1 MTTAAPNPPKYQLIG
16 KPVPQVGSRQKVT
29 GEALYTD
36 DLRLA
41 GTLVGKI
48 LRSPHAAARILRID
62 TSEAERLPG
71 VRAIVTGRDAPRPFG
86 VLPIS
91 KDEPAMGVDRVRYV
105 GEPVVGVAADD
116 ERTALLA
123 LDLVKVEYQVT
134 KPVENARAALAEVA
148 NTGEKIHPETKHKNN
163 LHKQVDQHF
172 GDVPA
177 AFAGATHVA
186 RGQFKFAG
194 IAHGFT
200 EPMVA
205 TAHYDREGRLHMYSA
220 TQVPHYLHRA
230 LSEVLDMPLHRIRV
244 VRPAVGGGFGGK
256 SDPFPHE
263 MIAALLS
270 RKCRRPVMIRFDRE
284 EVFLSHHGRHPSEI
298 EVAVAMNTDGKLAGL
313 EVDALIDGGAYG
325 SFGVVTSYY
334 NGVLAQGPY
343 RIPNFKYRGRR
354 AYTNK
359 PMSGAM
365 RGHGAVNTRYAFETL
380 FDECAE
386 AVGRDALALRIENAL
401 PAYTETLNGFRIT
414 SNGVVEC
421 LEKVRDASGW
431 NDKRGKL
438 PYGHGIGVACS
449 FYISGSALPI
459 HRTRTPQTT
468 VHVKIDMDGGV
479 TVYNLAAEIGQG
491 SDTVLAQCVA
501 EVLGLDLSW
510 IRVRSDDTD
519 LAPVDLGAYSS
530 RQTFMCGNA
539 AIRAAEQVREKI
551 VAAAARLSG
560 GTPLDYDMRGGMVEH
575 RGDATRSVSY
585 MEALEEALADHGALS
600 GVGHYQSPKLG
611 GAYKGA
617 GAGLSPTYSFGAY
630 ACELHVDPETGFIKV
645 DRVWAAHD
653 CGRALNPLAVKSQ
666 IVGCVHMGLGQVLME
681 EWSFNHRAKGNIKNP
696 SFLDYPIPTIKEMP
710 PVDVFIVESDDKEGP
725 FGAKE
730 AGEGPLLPI
739 LPAVGNAVYDAVGVR
754 MRELPLSPQRVLRAI
769 DARKGRPSA
778 SEE

>member
-1 MTTAAPNPPKYQLIG
+1 
-16 KPVPQVGSRQKVT
+16 PVAT
-29 GEALYTD
+29 
-36 DLRLA
+36 
-41 GTLVGKI
+41 
-48 LRSPHAAARILRID
+48 
-62 TSEAERLPG
+62 
-71 VRAIVTGRDAPRPFG
+71 
-86 VLPIS
+86 
-91 KDEPAMGVDRVRYV
+91 PA
-105 GEPVVGVAADD
+105 
-116 ERTALLA
+116 
-123 LDLVKVEYQVT
+123 
-134 KPVENARAALAEVA
+134 
-148 NTGEKIHPETKHKNN
+148 EKIHPETKRADN
-163 LHKQVDQHF
+163 LHKVVEQHF
-172 GDVPA
+172 GDVPKALEGA
-177 AFAGATHVA
+177 AHVA
-186 RGQFKFAG
+186 RGQFKYAG
-194 IAHGFT
+194 VTHSFT

-230 LSEVLDMPLHRIRV
+230 LTEVMDMPMHRIRV

-270 RKCRRPVMIRFDRE
+270 RKCRRPVEIRFDRE

-298 EVAVAMNTDGKLAGL
+298 EVAVGVGGDGKLVGL
-313 EVDALIDGGAYG
+313 EIDALIDGGAYG

-386 AVGRDALALRIENAL
+386 KLGLDPLQMRLDNAL
-401 PAYTETLNGFRIT
+401 PAYTTTINDFRIT

-431 NDKRGKL
+431 KEKRGKL
-438 PYGHGIGVACS
+438 PYGRGIGVACS

-468 VHVKIDMDGGV
+468 VHVKVDMDGGV

-510 IRVRSDDTD
+510 IRVKSEDTD

-539 AIRAAEQVREKI
+539 AIKAAEQVRDHL
-551 VAAAARLSG
+551 VAAAVRLSG
-560 GTPLDYDMRGGMVEH
+560 GEPEDYELRGGMLEH

-585 MEALEEALADHGALS
+585 MEALEEALADRGALH
-600 GVGHYQSPKLG
+600 GTGHYQSPKLG

-630 ACELHVDPETGFIKV
+630 VTELEVDPETGFIKV
-645 DRVWAAHD
+645 HKVWAAHD

-666 IVGCVHMGLGQVLME
+666 IIGCVHMGLGQVLME
-681 EWSFNHRAKGNIKNP
+681 EWSFNPRAKGNLRNP
-696 SFLDYPIPTIKEMP
+696 SLLDYPIPTVKEMP
-710 PVDVFIVESDDKEGP
+710 PVEVFIVESDDKEGP

-739 LPAVGNAVYDAVGVR
+739 LPSVGNAVYDAVGVR
-754 MRELPLSPQRVLRAI
+754 LRELPLSPPRVLRAI
-769 DARKGRPSA
+769 DQKG
-778 SEE
+778 

>member
-1 MTTAAPNPPKYQLIG
+1 MTTTHEWNIIG

-36 DLRLA
+36 DLRIP

-48 LRSPHAAARILRID
+48 LRSPHAAARIVRLD
-62 TSEAERLPG
+62 TREAEAMPG
-71 VRAIVTGRDAPRPFG
+71 VHAVVTGRDAPRPFG

-91 KDEPAMGVDRVRYV
+91 KDEPSMGIDRVRYV
-105 GEPVVGVAADD
+105 GEPVAAVAADD
-116 ERTALLA
+116 EWVAVEAL
-123 LDLVKVEYQVT
+123 KRIRVEYLPT
-134 KPVENARAALAEVA
+134 TPVENAREALADVP
-148 NTGEKIHPETKHKNN
+148 NPGDKVHPETKFTNN
-163 LHKQVDQHF
+163 LHKEVNQHF
-172 GDVPA
+172 GDLPG
-177 AFAGATHVA
+177 AFANSAHVA
-186 RGQFKFAG
+186 RGQFKYAG
-194 IAHGFT
+194 VTHSFT
-200 EPMVA
+200 EPMAVIS
-205 TAHYDREGRLHMYSA
+205 HYDREGRLHCWSA

-230 LSEVLDMPLHRIRV
+230 LSEVMDIPMSRIRV
-244 VRPAVGGGFGGK
+244 IRPNVGGGFGGK

-263 MIAALLS
+263 MIASLLS
-270 RKCRRPVMIRFDRE
+270 RKCRRPVKIIFDRE

-298 EVAVAMNTDGKLAGL
+298 EVAVGVNADGKLSGI
-313 EVDALIDGGAYG
+313 EIDALIDGGAYG

-365 RGHGAVNTRYAFETL
+365 RGHGAVNTRYAFEIL
-380 FDECAE
+380 LDECAE
-386 AVGRDALALRIENAL
+386 KLGLDSLQFRIDNAL
-401 PAYTETLNGFRIT
+401 PSYTTTINDFRIT

-431 NDKRGKL
+431 KDKRGKL

-459 HRTRTPQTT
+459 HRTRAPQTT
-468 VHVKIDMDGGV
+468 VIVKIDMDGGV
-479 TVYNLAAEIGQG
+479 SVYNLAAEIGQG

-501 EVLGLDLSW
+501 EVLGLDMSM
-510 IRVRSDDTD
+510 IRVKSGDTD
-519 LAPVDLGAYSS
+519 DSPVDLGAYSS

-539 AIRAAEQVREKI
+539 AIKAAEQVRDQLLRAVCRI
-551 VAAAARLSG
+551 G
-560 GTPLDYDMRGGMVEH
+560 GGEPSDWVLRGGVVENRH
-575 RGDATRSVSY
+575 DSTKSLPY
-585 MEALEEALADHGALS
+585 MEVLDEALADNGAL
-600 GVGHYQSPKLG
+600 VGKGWYQSPKLG

-630 ACELHVDPETGFIKV
+630 VTELHVDEETGFIKV
-645 DRVWAAHD
+645 DKVWAAHD

-666 IVGCVHMGLGQVLME
+666 IIGCVHMGLGQVLME
-681 EWSFNHRAKGNIKNP
+681 DWGFNPRAKGNLKNP
-696 SFLDYPIPTIKEMP
+696 SLLDYPMLTAKEMP
-710 PVDVFIVESDDKEGP
+710 PVDVFIVESIDKEGP

-739 LPAVGNAVYDAVGVR
+739 LPSVGNAIHDAIGVR
-754 MRELPLSPQRVLRAI
+754 IKELPITPLRILRAL
-769 DARKGRPSA
+769 DEKAAKEGKKAR
-778 SEE
+778 

>member
-1 MTTAAPNPPKYQLIG
+1 MTTAAPNPPKFQLIG
-16 KPVPQVGSRQKVT
+16 KSVPQVGSRQKVT
-29 GEALYTD
+29 GEALYCD
-36 DLRLA
+36 DLRLP

-48 LRSPHAAARILRID
+48 LRSPHAAARIVRID
-62 TSEAERLPG
+62 VSAAEALPG
-71 VRAIVTGRDAPRPFG
+71 VRAVTTGRDAPRPFG

-91 KDEPAMGVDRVRYV
+91 KDEPSMAMDRVRYV
-105 GEPVVGVAADD
+105 GEPVAGVAADD
-116 ERTALLA
+116 EATALEA
-123 LDLVKVEYQVT
+123 LKRIQVEYAPT
-134 KPVENARAALAEVA
+134 KPVENARQALAALADP
-148 NTGEKIHPETKHKNN
+148 GQKIHPETKHANN
-163 LHKQVDQHF
+163 LHKQVEQHF

-177 AFAGATHVA
+177 AFAKAAHVA

-194 IAHGFT
+194 VTHSFT

-205 TAHYDREGRLHMYSA
+205 TARYDREGRLHMYSA

-230 LSEVLDMPLHRIRV
+230 LSEVMDMPMHRIRV

-270 RKCRRPVMIRFDRE
+270 RKCRRPVEIRFDRE

-298 EVAVAMNTDGKLAGL
+298 EVAVAVDGDAKIAGL

-343 RIPNFKYRGRR
+343 RINNFKYRGRR

-380 FDECAE
+380 FDECAHKL
-386 AVGRDALALRIENAL
+386 GRDPLQMRIENAL
-401 PAYTETLNGFRIT
+401 PPYTETVNGFRIT

-421 LEKVRDASGW
+421 LERVRDASGW
-431 NDKRGKL
+431 KDRYGKL
-438 PYGHGIGVACS
+438 GYGRGLGVACS

-468 VHVKIDMDGGV
+468 VHLKIDGDGGV

-510 IRVRSDDTD
+510 IRVKSEDTD
-519 LAPVDLGAYSS
+519 LAPMDLGAYSS

-539 AIRAAEQVREKI
+539 AIRAAEGIRDQLL
-551 VAAAARLSG
+551 AAAVRLSG
-560 GTPLDYDMRGGMVEH
+560 GEVEDYELRGGMVEH
-575 RGDATRSVSY
+575 RKDATRSVPY
-585 MEALEEALADHGALS
+585 MEALEEAMAERGALVAS
-600 GVGHYQSPKLG
+600 GSYQSPKLG

-630 ACELHVDPETGFIKV
+630 VCELEVDPETGFIKV
-645 DRVWAAHD
+645 EHVWAAHD

-666 IVGCVHMGLGQVLME
+666 IIGCVHMGLGQVLME
-681 EWSFNHRAKGNIKNP
+681 DWGFNHRAKGNLRNP
-696 SFLDYPIPTIKEMP
+696 SLLDYAIPTIKEMP
-710 PVDVFIVESDDKEGP
+710 PVDVFIVESDDQEGP

-739 LPAVGNAVYDAVGVR
+739 LPAVGNAVFDAVGVR
-754 MRELPLSPQRVLRAI
+754 ARELPLVPHRVLRLI
-769 DARKGRPSA
+769 DAQRGA
-778 SEE
+778 AAGAED